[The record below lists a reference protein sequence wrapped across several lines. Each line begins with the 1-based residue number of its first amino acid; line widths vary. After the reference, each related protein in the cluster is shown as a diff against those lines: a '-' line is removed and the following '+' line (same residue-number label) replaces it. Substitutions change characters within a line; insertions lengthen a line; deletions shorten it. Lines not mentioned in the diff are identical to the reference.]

1 MGIADSLK
9 KGTIELLALKILTI
23 KDMYGYQL
31 CQEIQSRSGDRVT
44 VLEGSLYPIL
54 YRLVERGYITDK
66 QELVG
71 KRRFRIYYHITEL
84 GIQHS
89 KDLQNEYNQ
98 LSEGIQM
105 IMKSVE
111 EDAR

>member
-1 MGIADSLK
+1 VGISDSLK
-9 KGTIELLALKILTI
+9 KGTIELLILKILTLN
-23 KDMYGYQL
+23 DMYGYQM
-31 CQEIQSRSGDRVT
+31 CQEIENRSGERVT

-54 YRLVERGYITDK
+54 YRLVERGFVTDR

-84 GIQHS
+84 GVQRGRELL
-89 KDLQNEYNQ
+89 DEYNQ
-98 LSEGIQM
+98 LNEEIKL

-111 EDAR
+111 EEKQ